1 VGQGG
6 WWKLLL
12 AGWGELS
19 VFLVGGTAVEI
30 SEIRAGIVYVTARD
44 QRRRVVRI
52 TGSHLLYE
60 IIADSPPFYRVSVF
74 TRTFAAD
81 VVSVQQTHPT

>member
-1 VGQGG
+1 VGVAPRGSCQ
-6 WWKLLL
+6 
-12 AGWGELS
+12 LS
-19 VFLVGGTAVEI
+19 VFLVGGTGVKI
-30 SEIRAGIVYVTARD
+30 SEIRAGVVYVTARD

-60 IIADSPPFYRVSVF
+60 IIGASPPFYRVSVL

-81 VVSVQQTHPT
+81 VVSAQQIHPA